1 MMKKLF
7 LLLFLSFTSLSVYA
21 KWVFIG
27 EAENFITFVDT
38 ESYKKTGSIVR
49 FWELRDYKEPRGIK
63 EINKLYLSSKIKRE
77 INCNT
82 EESMMLAIIDYSD
95 NSGNGEVI
103 NSFQYN
109 DKQFD
114 HIVADTLGYKIYK
127 FVCNKK

>member
-1 MMKKLF
+1 MKKLF
-7 LLLFLSFTSLSVYA
+7 LFSILFFTTLNVHA

-27 EAENFITFVDT
+27 EAENVITFVDT
-38 ESYKKTGSIVR
+38 ESYKRTGPIVK
-49 FWELRDYKEPRGIK
+49 FWELRDYKEPRGIR
-63 EINKLYLSSKIKRE
+63 ENSKLYLSSKIKTE

-109 DKQFD
+109 DKQSR
-114 HIVADTLGYKIYK
+114 HIVADTLGYAIYR
-127 FVCNKK
+127 FVFNKK